1 MKGKMGA
8 TVIGLCVLMLIVP
21 AWYVSASSSISSTTS
36 IHGNTITV
44 TYYSSSPVDI
54 DPSTPD
60 YEATE
65 DTVTYGGIEYNAVNI
80 ANDDNPN
87 GAVADSDGNVD
98 VTLCLN
104 DDRPFCFEIHHINGE
119 NSKLRI
125 VMTIGETVKQYT
137 SNISGNV
144 YHYIGATGKYFG
156 MTAMKNSNDWIQ
168 SDQPVN
174 IQIYNYNGHVP
185 DNVTLKIVFKPE
197 S

>member
-1 MKGKMGA
+1 MKGGMMGVAVAVA
-8 TVIGLCVLMLIVP
+8 TALVILSLPLS
-21 AWYVSASSSISSTTS
+21 SALLNLASETT
-36 IHGNTITV
+36 IRGNTITV
-44 TYYSSSPVDI
+44 TYVAGTPVSI

-60 YEATE
+60 YDASEG
-65 DTVTYGGIEYNAVNI
+65 TVTYGGVTYGAVNI

-87 GAVADSDGNVD
+87 GAVADADGNVD
-98 VTLCLN
+98 VTLALN
-104 DDRPFCFEIHHINGE
+104 DTRPFCFEIHHINGE

-125 VMTIGETVKQYT
+125 IVTIDGNTTQYT

-156 MTAMKNSNDWIQ
+156 MTAMRNSNDWIQ
-168 SDQPVN
+168 SDTPVN

-185 DNVTLKIVFKPE
+185 NNVTLKIVFKPE